1 MESSRQS
8 AAQSDPQTDMTIIST
23 RTPGGARGASAEIGR
38 ALQGKSLGPYQLEEF
53 VGGGGMGAVF
63 RALDTT
69 LNRIVAVKVLSS
81 QQSADEEMLKRFKNE
96 AQSAARLDHENIGRV
111 YAVGS
116 EDGWHFIVFEF
127 IEGTNLRDVVTQTG
141 AFDMPRTINVTIQ
154 IADALQHA
162 CDRDVVHRD
171 IKPSNIII
179 TPAGRARLVDMGLA
193 RLHQVGGDEE
203 LTVSGMT
210 LGTFDYIS
218 PEQARDSRSADVR
231 SDLYSLG
238 CTVFYMLVGRAPFAN
253 GTMVQKLLQH
263 QQDPPPAIA
272 LLRPDVPHEFA
283 IVLSR
288 LMEKDPANRYQSPR
302 ELVVDLVAVAEQ
314 QGIDITASRP
324 AMAAGIETVAEGKDS
339 RMPWLVPIIGLAV
352 VVGTLWWL
360 SARPRW
366 NQSSGLESQRT
377 SGIAPRSLDASS
389 VEVQSD
395 RLPWRVVDVPAAAE
409 EVATLGAALQRAV
422 DGDVIELAYDSVH
435 DEAPVVIDGKHITLR
450 AAEGLKPA
458 IRFVPLTGTPSMAVA
473 DPRFISPNTVS
484 QEAPFSKNVSERSV
498 AQAGQ
503 RQVAACAIVSG
514 SLSIQN
520 IRVVLGIPPGQQD
533 DGPVLFSLSGAAS
546 LACENVSLELPS
558 DEEGSAGSD
567 RRSAFA
573 PATCVQVI
581 ADGSRDI
588 LTPAIEPG
596 TVGSG
601 TDRSGAVRPRTVTRG
616 AARTEMGR
624 CEVRMTQSSMV
635 GDGIFLDASDGGQV
649 DVIWSG
655 GTCITTRRFLLAE
668 GRPRTA
674 SGGTQIRLTLSHAIF
689 ASRAGFACLLDS
701 PALPLVSQLQ
711 VHADTCRFVTPEG
724 SPLLEQSG
732 IEEPDVYRAAIE
744 WVDVSSRYEGSR
756 VFRQIDGSAERVELD
771 FAASPQPLVH
781 TSRIVPPIKGW

>member
-8 AAQSDPQTDMTIIST
+8 AAPSDPQADMTIIST
-23 RTPGGARGASAEIGR
+23 RTPGDVGGTSAEIGR
-38 ALQGKSLGPYQLEEF
+38 ALQGKRLGAYQLEEF

-141 AFDMPRTINVTIQ
+141 VFDIPRTINVTIQ

-171 IKPSNIII
+171 IKPSNIIV

-193 RLHQVGGDEE
+193 RVHQVGGDEE

-218 PEQARDSRSADVR
+218 PEQARDPRSADVR

-238 CTVFYMLVGRAPFAN
+238 CTVFYMLVGKAPFAN

-272 LLRPDVPHEFA
+272 LLRPDVPPDFA
-283 IVLSR
+283 LVLSR
-288 LMEKDPANRYQSPR
+288 LMEKSPADRYQSPL
-302 ELVVDLVAVAEQ
+302 ELVVDLIAVAEQ

-324 AMAAGIETVAEGKDS
+324 SMAAAVDAVVEGKGS
-339 RMPWLVPIIGLAV
+339 RVPWLVPVIGLAV
-352 VVGTLWWL
+352 VVGSLWWL

-366 NQSSGLESQRT
+366 NQSAIDGQVDGQRIT
-377 SGIAPRSLDASS
+377 GIDARPLDAAA
-389 VEVQSD
+389 VD
-395 RLPWRVVDVPAAAE
+395 AKIARRPWRVVDVPTATE
-409 EVATLGAALQRAV
+409 EVTTLGAALQRAT
-422 DGDVIELAYDSVH
+422 DGDVILLAYDSVH
-435 DEAPVVIDGKHITLR
+435 DEAPVVIERKHITLK
-450 AAEGLKPA
+450 AADGSKPA
-458 IRFVPLTGTPSMAVA
+458 IRFVPLTGTPS
-473 DPRFISPNTVS
+473 TVP
-484 QEAPFSKNVSERSV
+484 QA
-498 AQAGQ
+498 AQWQ
-503 RQVAACAIVSG
+503 RAACGVVSG
-514 SLSIQN
+514 SLSIEN
-520 IRVVLGIPPGQQD
+520 VRIILGNPQGQQA
-533 DGPVLFSLSGAAS
+533 DGPILFSLSGSAS
-546 LACENVSLELPS
+546 LACMNVSLELPS
-558 DEEGSAGSD
+558 EEKEFAENS
-567 RRSAFA
+567 RRAAPA

-581 ADGSRDI
+581 ADGSAVSVGRRDV
-588 LTPAIEPG
+588 LSSAIEPG
-596 TVGSG
+596 AFESRTL
-601 TDRSGAVRPRTVTRG
+601 RPA
-616 AARTEMGR
+616 AARTEAGR
-624 CEVRMTQSSMV
+624 CEVRMTQCSV
-635 GDGIFLDASDGGQV
+635 TGDGIFLDASGGGQV
-649 DVIWSG
+649 DVVWAG
-655 GTCITTRRFLLAE
+655 GTYMTPRRFLLAE

-674 SGGTQIRLTLSHAIF
+674 SGGTQIHLTLSRAIF
-689 ASRAGFACLLDS
+689 ASRAGFAYLLDS
-701 PALPLVSQLQ
+701 PALPLVAQLR

-724 SPLLEQSG
+724 SPLLQQSG
-732 IEEPDVYRAAIE
+732 IEEPDVYRTAIE
-744 WVDVSSRYEGSR
+744 WIDMSSRYEGSR

-781 TSRIVPPIKGW
+781 TSRILPPIKGW